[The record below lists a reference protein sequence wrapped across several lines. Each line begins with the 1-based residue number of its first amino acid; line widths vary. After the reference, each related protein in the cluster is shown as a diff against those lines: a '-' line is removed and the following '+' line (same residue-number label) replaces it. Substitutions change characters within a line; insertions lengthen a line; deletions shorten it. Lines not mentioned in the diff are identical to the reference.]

1 MLVSFVIW
9 TELTSYP
16 GSSCGITFYQVM
28 ASKSGNDEDEKD
40 FLVCGI
46 CMDYYDDGVRTPKIL
61 ECFHSCCI
69 TCLKVIFQAKNVKI
83 LLYLIS

>member
-1 MLVSFVIW
+1 
-9 TELTSYP
+9 
-16 GSSCGITFYQVM
+16 M
-28 ASKSGNDEDEKD
+28 ASKSGNNEDEKD

-69 TCLKVIFQAKNVKI
+69 TCLKVILQAKKYENSAVFNF
-83 LLYLIS
+83 